1 MPENSSFNLWQ
12 YKPWWCQ
19 PWTIILTGI
28 MIVGGS
34 WFLLKSLWLT
44 IPVGI
49 LIGLWWFYFLI
60 LYPRLLEAQIS
71 QQSNDLISK

>member
-1 MPENSSFNLWQ
+1 M
-12 YKPWWCQ
+12 
-19 PWTIILTGI
+19 IIVTA
-28 MIVGGS
+28 S

-60 LYPRLLEAQIS
+60 LYPRLLQAQVS
-71 QQSNDLISK
+71 EGANNLPSK